1 MSTKIALVEDNASVR
16 KRLEQNL
23 RYFPNADIV
32 LLAEDG
38 DDFLTKMAAQDI
50 SKYPQVVL
58 MDMTL
63 PGQQCTLTI
72 HAFKIKY
79 PAIEVIVLANF
90 EDKTNIEKA
99 MDAGAIGYLLKDESP
114 VRLATAIEE
123 VKQYI
128 NTGARINYNYLK
140 DLSENTNTVQYSP
153 YKNSYSLS
161 ERELVVVS
169 YLVKG
174 KTYSEIAEI
183 IFLSPH
189 TVKTHIKNIYKKM
202 NVHTR
207 AEVVKLALE
216 AELAVL

>member
-1 MSTKIALVEDNASVR
+1 MATKIALIEDNISL
-16 KRLEQNL
+16 KRRYEQNF
-23 RYFPNADIV
+23 RYFPNIEVVMTADSG
-32 LLAEDG
+32 ES
-38 DDFLTKMAAQDI
+38 FLNAMMVQDP

-58 MDMTL
+58 LDINQLQHDLLM
-63 PGQQCTLTI
+63 I
-72 HAFKIKY
+72 HGFKSKFKDIEIIVLLLNEDK
-79 PAIEVIVLANF
+79 EVILKVM
-90 EDKTNIEKA
+90 K
-99 MDAGAIGYLLKDESP
+99 AGAKGYLLKDESP
-114 VRLATAIEE
+114 LRLVTAIEE
-123 VKQYI
+123 VKEGI
-128 NTGARINYNYLK
+128 NSGVEINFHYLK
-140 DLSENTNTVQYSP
+140 NLSQESGTHAP
-153 YKNSYSLS
+153 YIHQKNSFCLS

-216 AELAVL
+216 EELAVL